1 MQPGDCFRRPF
12 GIHPVQDHGNS
23 KGTHV
28 NGYTLITIIVYEIA
42 MLDWSPVDLV
52 RAKQTI
58 RGSAADRNTPT
69 LLLMVVAALDN

>member
-1 MQPGDCFRRPF
+1 M
-12 GIHPVQDHGNS
+12 QDHGNS

-28 NGYTLITIIVYEIA
+28 NGYTLITIIIYEIA

-58 RGSAADRNTPT
+58 RGSTADRNTQM